1 MEIMIVIT
9 VLSFAGLIAVLIRYI
24 LIKKSLREIE
34 NGIHEKLN
42 DNTNTL
48 ISVSSRDSSI
58 RSIANTLNGELS
70 SLRTRE
76 VRLRNDSDSLQNA
89 ITNIAHDIRTPLT
102 SISGYLELLEDE
114 DLGERPER
122 YISVIRE
129 RTDTLRDLTEDLFDY
144 SVAYN
149 TAADIKR
156 ERLTLNEE
164 LEIALAASYN
174 SMKEKGITPLIEI
187 SSEPAVRNLDR
198 KALQRIL
205 SNFISNAV
213 RYTDGDINI
222 SLDEKGRIIISNPAQ
237 SLSEIDVGRL
247 FDRYYTVEN
256 AKGSTGLGLS
266 IARLLTEKMGGKI
279 NAFLEDRNLK
289 IIIYF
294 PENSGSIEGYV

>member
-294 PENSGSIEGYV
+294 PENSGSIEGYE

>member
-294 PENSGSIEGYV
+294 PKNSGSIEGYE